1 MKHVHQKTEVN
12 IGAEEEVGM
21 VAAEEEVEAGAE
33 VEAEADEAEVVTV
46 EDIR

>member
-21 VAAEEEVEAGAE
+21 VAAEEEVEAG
-33 VEAEADEAEVVTV
+33 VEADEAEVVTV